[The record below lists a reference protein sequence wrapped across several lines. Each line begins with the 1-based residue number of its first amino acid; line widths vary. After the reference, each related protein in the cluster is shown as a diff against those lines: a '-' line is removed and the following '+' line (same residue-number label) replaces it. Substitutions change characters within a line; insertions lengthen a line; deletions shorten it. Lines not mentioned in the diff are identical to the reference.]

1 MQTQQEPVG
10 HRKALMAVLAVLA
23 ALVVTV
29 PASAQQA
36 ERDAEVHCVAVA
48 TGETADGQLVVT
60 EPECFA
66 SPADAAAATEEA
78 IADLAAS
85 TTPGIGVNT
94 ALPGAIVPLAASLTL
109 GIHYDGSSG
118 TGSSIAI
125 VGSGCTGGY
134 WNASATW
141 KNRISSTYSGCGRL
155 KHYDY
160 QNRLGMTYTIYG
172 ACDLDSLGWFS
183 DMTESVSY
191 HAS

>member
-1 MQTQQEPVG
+1 
-10 HRKALMAVLAVLA
+10 MAVLAVLA

-36 ERDAEVHCVAVA
+36 EREAEVHCVAVA

-141 KNRISSTYSGCGRL
+141 KNRISSTYNGCGRL

-160 QNRLGMTYTIYG
+160 QNRLGMTYTTYG
-172 ACDLDSLGWFS
+172 VGDLDSLSWFS